1 MDKLTIKTDNIVL
14 KLNTGSI
21 VVSGGAVQSVN
32 GKTGAVTLDANDVGA
47 EPLGS
52 VANLKTYVDE
62 QDALKANIT
71 YVDSEVGAL
80 QAAIDLKADNEHVDQ
95 QDQLLQ
101 DQIDLKANAQA
112 VNQALSTKA
121 DLDESGKVPASQLP
135 SYVDDVLDGR
145 YVNPSQFN
153 DLNGNPYT
161 PETGKIYVDVD
172 TNKTYRWSG
181 MLYVVVGGGGVALG
195 ETSSTAY
202 RGDRGKIAYDHS
214 QSQGNPHNSTTSDIP
229 EGLRFYFTDA
239 RARSTALTGLNI
251 VNSPILAN
259 DSTLTAHGKAQGQ
272 IDALKANWVNID
284 TLAGITWHV
293 NVDRANSKLEVAKI
307 DKHLYIRGYI
317 KTMNANISSGQSIAL
332 WNQSD
337 CLLDVSEVGLPAS
350 YTTVAASTPLFIG
363 GGTSA
368 TFLRYTQSNEG
379 FNGLY
384 LNVNIS
390 IVANSQFLVP
400 RTCIGKTF

>member
-1 MDKLTIKTDNIVL
+1 MQFKLTFGRLPNNGDAF
-14 KLNTGSI
+14 
-21 VVSGGAVQSVN
+21 GAVQSVN
-32 GKTGAVTLDANDVGA
+32 GKTGAVTLDANDVVA

-52 VANLKTYVDE
+52 IANLKSYVDD
-62 QDALKANIT
+62 QNALKANIT
-71 YVDSEVGAL
+71 YVDSEVDSL
-80 QAAIDLKADNEHVDQ
+80 QIVLENLADEVDT
-95 QDQLLQ
+95 
-101 DQIDLKANAQA
+101 KANAQA
-112 VNQALSTKA
+112 VNQALSLKA

-239 RARSTALTGLNI
+239 RVRSTALTGLNAT
-251 VNSPILAN
+251 SGSMQ
-259 DSTLTAHGKAQGQ
+259 ST
-272 IDALKANWVNID
+272 D
-284 TLAGITWHV
+284 TLIEGLSKVKYTLDSLPVPAVWVSITSVGSVATNVVNRDIQFAKINGMVWIRGSFTLNGGITANTPFLFITNKNYKIVAFRPNSSTKQLAALQMHTDNFTIRQALYFSDHNVTSDYEAETVSQSIQTGSAGIG
-293 NVDRANSKLEVAKI
+293 VADGVI
-307 DKHLYIRGYI
+307 VIQPTPIG
-317 KTMNANISSGQSIAL
+317 IS
-332 WNQSD
+332 
-337 CLLDVSEVGLPAS
+337 
-350 YTTVAASTPLFIG
+350 YF
-363 GGTSA
+363 
-368 TFLRYTQSNEG
+368 
-379 FNGLY
+379 
-384 LNVNIS
+384 
-390 IVANSQFLVP
+390 
-400 RTCIGKTF
+400 